1 MSEGGRMQRRE
12 FITLVGGAA
21 ALAPFAV
28 RAQQPERVRV
38 IGMLM
43 NAEPTDPELQRRVS
57 GLREGLKALGWI
69 EGKNLRIEARWGV
82 GDADRVQTYARELA
96 QLAPEVIFTNG
107 TPSTA
112 AVKRETSSIPVV
124 FAIVADPVG
133 DGFVASLSRPAGNI
147 TGFSSFDSDI
157 GGKWAELLKEI
168 APGVTRAALLFNPRT
183 VPGGGTGLMRPVF
196 DAAARKLGMTP
207 QAMPVGSA
215 ADIERSLTDYA
226 GAAAGLVVMPDGFLL
241 VNTELV
247 IRLANELRL
256 PTVYPFRQFVGR
268 GGLISYGVDSVD
280 LNWRAATYVDR
291 VLKGANPADL
301 PIQTPTKFELAINL
315 KTAKALGLTIP
326 LPLQAAADEVIE

>member
-1 MSEGGRMQRRE
+1 MQRRE
-12 FITLVGGAA
+12 FITLAGGAA

-43 NAEPTDPELQRRVS
+43 NAEPTDPEIQRRVT

-69 EGKNLRIEARWGV
+69 EGKNLYIEARWGA
-82 GDADRVQTYARELA
+82 GDADGVRTYARELV

-196 DAAARKLGMTP
+196 DAAARKLGVTP

-215 ADIERSLTDYA
+215 VDIERSLAAYA

-280 LNWRAATYVDR
+280 LNRRAATYLDR
-291 VLKGANPADL
+291 VLRGANPADL

-326 LPLQAAADEVIE
+326 LPLQAAADEVVE